1 MPAFHASG
9 NASLVEI
16 LERPANSSSSRGS
29 PLEDI
34 FQIVI
39 IVFVQSADGQD
50 FKFQLNPGHP
60 RRIDAR
66 KLAELLYL
74 IVPGFQ
80 QRILARITDQHLRDV
95 RPWVNRELASLPFE
109 TFV

>member
-1 MPAFHASG
+1 VPAFHASG

-39 IVFVQSADGQD
+39 IIFVQSADGQD

-95 RPWVNRELASLPFE
+95 RPFYNGLIGS
-109 TFV
+109 